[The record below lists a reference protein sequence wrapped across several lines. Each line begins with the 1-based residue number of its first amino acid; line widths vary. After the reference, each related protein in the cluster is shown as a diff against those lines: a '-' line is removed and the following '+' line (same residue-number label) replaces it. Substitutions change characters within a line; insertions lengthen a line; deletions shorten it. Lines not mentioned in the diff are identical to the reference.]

1 MACKPIYFSGLYMN
15 IQNTLFPIP
24 ECNKNDDETKN
35 YKGKPKLNI
44 PIRNQVEIMSFSID
58 DLIPLD
64 HKARA
69 VWAYANKL
77 DLSTIISNIQSY
89 QGNVGRSATDPRL
102 LLSLWLYAT
111 IEGISCGRV
120 IERYCKE
127 HNGFKWLCG
136 GVDVNYHTINDF
148 RNGNKNSLNELLTQ
162 SVALFLSQN
171 LIDLESISQ
180 DGIRVRANAGT
191 SSFRRKP
198 RLKEYLKIAKQ
209 HVEKLNKEREE
220 NTTNFIDHKKA
231 RELREAKDK
240 ENRIDRAIK
249 ELTKINAEKA
259 ESRKKHRQK
268 LTQKEKKNLRASI
281 TDPEARKMKMAN
293 GGFSP
298 AYNAQLAT
306 DTKTRIVV
314 GVSVTNSGVDAGQMS
329 LMQEQIIKRYNIKP
343 VRWLCDNGYYD
354 HEDIEKV
361 KKLNQKC
368 EILMPPRKPKEEK
381 SYIPKRSDSEAVKE
395 WRINMGKIESKE
407 KYKIRASTAE
417 WVNATARNRG
427 LQQFV
432 VRGLE
437 TVTSMMIIFGLTHNM
452 VRAWNLGLN

>member
-1 MACKPIYFSGLYMN
+1 MK
-15 IQNTLFPIP
+15 QQQTLFSLP
-24 ECNKNDDETKN
+24 EHIEIKDESQN
-35 YKGKPKLNI
+35 YKGKPRLNI
-44 PIRNQVEIMSFSID
+44 PIRNQVEIMSYSID

-69 VWAYANKL
+69 VWAYVNKL
-77 DLSTIISNIQSY
+77 DLSKILGNIQSY

-120 IERYCKE
+120 IERYCQE

-136 GVDVNYHTINDF
+136 SVDVNYHTINDF
-148 RNGNKNSLNELLTQ
+148 RNGNKDSLNELLTQ
-162 SVALFLSQN
+162 SVALFLREN

-180 DGIRVRANAGT
+180 DGIRVRAHAGT

-198 RLKEYLKIAKQ
+198 KLKEYLRIAKQ

-220 NTTNFIDHKKA
+220 KSTNFTDHKKA
-231 RELREAKDK
+231 RELREAKDR
-240 ENRIDRAIK
+240 ENRIERAIE
-249 ELTKINAEKA
+249 ELTKINAEK
-259 ESRKKHRQK
+259 EVSRKKHRQK
-268 LTQKEKKNLRASI
+268 LTQKEKENIRASI

-306 DTKTRIVV
+306 DTKTRVVV
-314 GVSVTNSGVDAGQMS
+314 GISVTNSGVDAGQMS
-329 LMQEQIIKRYNIKP
+329 LMQEQLLKRYNIKAA
-343 VRWLCDNGYYD
+343 RWLCDSGYYN
-354 HEDIEKV
+354 HEEIDKV
-361 KKLNQKC
+361 KKLNPKC
-368 EILMPPRKPKEEK
+368 EILMPPRKPEDEE
-381 SYIPKRSDSEAVKE
+381 SYIPKRNDSEAVKE
-395 WRINMGKIESKE
+395 WRINMGKIETK
-407 KYKIRASTAE
+407 KVYKTRAATAE
-417 WVNATARNRG
+417 WVNAIARNRG

-452 VRAWNLGLN
+452 VRGWSLGLN